1 MSRSV
6 PPDVVVDYPCSDDQ
20 PMAESEFQ
28 LVPMLY
34 VLTVL
39 RTHFRRRERQN
50 VYVGGD
56 MFVYYEEGNPGAVV
70 APDVFVVIGAPK
82 RTEHPRDTYKLWE
95 EPKGPDFVLEVLSSS
110 TWETDLGPKRAL
122 YASLGVAEYWLFVGG
137 DMFVY
142 YEEGNPGAV
151 VPRTYSSSSGRRN
164 EQSILATRT
173 SSGRSRRDPTREHL
187 SPPLRGLRLVGREYR
202 ELPVLQLAASAPTF
216 RSDVLGL
223 DLRLDRGALR
233 FRDAATGED
242 LLSHEEAVAARQQE
256 AAARRAAEAQIA
268 DLQAKLRDL

>member
-6 PPDVVVDYPCSDDQ
+6 PPDVLVHYPCSDDQ

-39 RTHFRRRERQN
+39 RTHFKGRED

-56 MFVYYEEGNPGAVV
+56 MFLYYEEGNPGAVV

-82 RTEHPRDTYKLWE
+82 RAEHPRDTYKLWE

-110 TWETDLGPKRAL
+110 TWKADLGPKRAL
-122 YASLGVAEYWLFVGG
+122 YASLGVAEYWLF
-137 DMFVY
+137 
-142 YEEGNPGAV
+142 
-151 VPRTYSSSSGRRN
+151 
-164 EQSILATRT
+164 
-173 SSGRSRRDPTREHL
+173 DPTREHL
-187 SPPLRGLRLVGREYR
+187 LSPPLRGMRLAGREYR
-202 ELPVLQLAASAPTF
+202 ELPVLQLAASAPTL
-216 RSDVLGL
+216 RSEVLGL

-233 FRDAATGED
+233 FRDSATGED
-242 LLSHEEAVAARQQE
+242 LLSHEESVAAHQESDAVRRAAEVRIRREVAARE
-256 AAARRAAEAQIA
+256 AAEAQIA
-268 DLQAKLRDL
+268 DLQARLRELQGGSTTPRDRNP